1 MIRWVLFLSLV
12 PAAWSVSAQ
21 EHPFLSFFTV
31 KEGFG
36 TVVLDWEMIAGNTCE
51 GIDILR
57 SLDGVDFVVAGTIPG
72 LCGDIDEPV
81 PYGWTDTDPP
91 ELATVH
97 YRLKL
102 GLNGFSSIQ
111 SVDLVQLTSE
121 EHRFLPSPM
130 QGEGVLLLR
139 VPASALVDLRISD
152 ASGRQVRWSPGLRG
166 GRHPVRLP
174 DAPAGTYFYDAVSD
188 GRRFQGRFVL
198 VR

>member
-1 MIRWVLFLSLV
+1 MIRWVLLLFLV
-12 PAAWSVSAQ
+12 PAACSVSAQ

-57 SLDGVDFVVAGTIPG
+57 SLDGADFAVVGTIPG

-81 PYGWTDTDPP
+81 PYGWTDTEPP
-91 ELATVH
+91 ELATVY

-102 GLNGFSSIQ
+102 GLNGFSSIR

-130 QGEGVLLLR
+130 EGEGVLLLR
-139 VPASALVDLRISD
+139 VPASTLVDLRIVD
-152 ASGRQVRWSPGLRG
+152 ASGREVLSYSGSRG

-174 DAPAGTYFYDAVSD
+174 DAPQGTYFYDAVSE